1 MKFKGEKFQFSLVVH
16 STEVA
21 DSVRAISDLDIEDL
35 NVTLVDLD
43 QAVPEA
49 RRLLAEGY
57 EVIIGH
63 GGTGA
68 LITQKIGHSV
78 VNIPTTFLEEVYAI
92 QKAMEYGSRIAV
104 TSFMEPREG
113 MKIIENLLDI
123 DIRQIVFNSG
133 RELEYGVNVAI
144 DEGYTVCVGGG
155 VSRKTAIGRG
165 EHAVIIQP
173 NPKEIQAALV
183 QARAIASARRK
194 EEEHAQKLRTTLQI
208 VSEGVIGI
216 DAKGRLN
223 FYNRAA
229 NDILGHELGESSI
242 GRSFSF
248 LNRELGLTDVL
259 TSGNPQID
267 EFKTI
272 RDKNLLVNS
281 LPILIENHIRG
292 AVALFREVESIQNI
306 HRKIREKAYCRG
318 FSARYSFSDIRYQS
332 PGMEKLIQRARKFS
346 VTEGTIL
353 IKGET
358 GTGKELLAHAIHN
371 HSPRKDQPFVAVNC
385 AALPETLLESELFGY
400 EEGAFTGAKKGG
412 KVGLFELAHS
422 GTIYL
427 DEIGDITPGLQ
438 LRLLRV
444 LEAREVM
451 RVGGDRIVPVDLRVV
466 ASTHKDLRES
476 IECGKFREDLYYRL
490 AQLSL
495 QIPPLRQRPKDIPLI
510 TSSLCKQFQRNAQS
524 LSRSIIS
531 CLEKHSW
538 PGNIRELNSFL
549 ESYFILLGDQTN
561 DEDLFRDLFSEHLEN
576 ACFHGIEKTA
586 SEEVFSGKRNNASTL
601 NTPPLKVRLKAAEKA
616 IIEDVLES
624 CGFDRQKTADR
635 LGIGI
640 TTLWRKLK
648 D

>member
-1 MKFKGEKFQFSLVVH
+1 MKTKGEKFQISLVVH

-21 DSVRAISDLDIEDL
+21 DNVRAISDPDIEDL

-57 EVIIGH
+57 EVIMGH

-78 VNIPTTFLEEVYAI
+78 VNIPTTFLEVVYAM
-92 QKAMEYGSRIAV
+92 QKAREYGCRIAV
-104 TSFMEPREG
+104 TNFMEPREG
-113 MKIIENLLDI
+113 MRIIETLLDI

-133 RELEYGVNVAI
+133 RELEYGVHEAI

-165 EHAVIIQP
+165 AHAVIIQP

-183 QARAIASARRK
+183 QARAIASAKRK
-194 EEEHAQKLRTTLQI
+194 EQEHAQKLRTTLQI
-208 VSEGVIGI
+208 ISEGVIGI

-242 GRSFSF
+242 GRSFSV
-248 LNRELGLTDVL
+248 LNRELGLTEVV
-259 TSGNPQID
+259 TSANPQIE

-272 RDKNLLVNS
+272 RDKNLLVNAM
-281 LPILIENHIRG
+281 PILIENRIRG

-318 FSARYSFSDIRYQS
+318 FSARYNFGNIRYQS
-332 PGMEKLIQRARKFS
+332 LGMEKLIQRARKFS
-346 VTEGTIL
+346 ITEGTIL

-371 HSPRKDQPFVAVNC
+371 NSLRKDRPFVAVNC

-422 GTIYL
+422 GTIFL

-476 IECGKFREDLYYRL
+476 VKSGRFREDLYYRL
-490 AQLSL
+490 AQLRL
-495 QIPPLRQRPKDIPLI
+495 QIPALRQRPEDIPVI
-510 TSSLCKQFQRNAQS
+510 TSALLEQYQRDRQS
-524 LSRSIIS
+524 LSSSMIS
-531 CLEKHSW
+531 CLARYSW
-538 PGNIRELNSFL
+538 PGNVRELNSFL
-549 ESYFILLGDQTN
+549 ESYFILLGNKTI
-561 DEDLFRDLFSEHLEN
+561 DEDLFRDLYNEHLEN
-576 ACFHGIEKTA
+576 ACFHGT
-586 SEEVFSGKRNNASTL
+586 EETESNNDFAPRETR
-601 NTPPLKVRLKAAEKA
+601 PLKAQLKAAEKA
-616 IIEDVLES
+616 IIEEALKS
-624 CGFDRQKTADR
+624 CGYDRQKTAER

-648 D
+648 E